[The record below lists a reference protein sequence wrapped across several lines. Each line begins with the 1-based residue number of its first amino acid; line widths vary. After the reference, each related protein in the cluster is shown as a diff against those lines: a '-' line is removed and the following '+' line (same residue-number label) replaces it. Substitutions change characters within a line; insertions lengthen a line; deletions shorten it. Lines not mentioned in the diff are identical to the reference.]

1 MKHKPLSTTL
11 CKSGDKSLSKWDEAI
26 AEAKRRISELKRS
39 IRAFEHF
46 KVSGTPF
53 PSDGATQPEQDAK

>member
-1 MKHKPLSTTL
+1 MKDKPLSTSL
-11 CKSGDKSLSKWDEAI
+11 CKSNDKSLSKWDEAI

-53 PSDGATQPEQDAK
+53 PGESATQPEQDAQ